1 MFRRNIFHIK
11 RLTIKIVFAAFCLL
25 SVLIYI
31 HSEAL
36 PAEMMSSKEFFKR
49 GLANYE
55 ARDYKSAIENFQEAI
70 FLDPANQQAKD
81 YLEKARKKILE
92 EGKSKKESERKE
104 ILKKADTITAERK
117 KKVQENYER
126 GLERY
131 KGGEF
136 LRANEAFNAVLEIEP
151 EHKEAKKHLELIGK
165 KLEEIVNTG
174 KFKTIN
180 QLYYAQGAIFY
191 ISGDWGKAISQ
202 WENAVKIDKSN
213 EELSEF
219 IKIAKKRKQGEEA
232 LALEK
237 AEALYRDVLA
247 HYDEK
252 EVNEVIKQLEE
263 VIKLNPEHKE
273 AREYLNRVREKLAA
287 ETTPSEEC
295 FQQGLADYQTGDYK
309 SAMENFSEALFL
321 DPDNKQAKDYLER
334 AGKKFLEEVGA
345 KREFERREI
354 LRKAQTMIAEREKK
368 IKENCERGIKHYRS
382 GEFLTANEAFNAV
395 LEVEP
400 EHKEAKKYLE
410 LIKKRLQ
417 DIVNKGEFKSVNE
430 LYYAQGAIFYISGD
444 WDKAIA
450 QWENAIKIDPSNKE
464 LSGFMEIARKR
475 RQEEEAVEK
484 AEVLYRDGLAQYNK
498 GEINETIKQLE
509 EVIKFNP
516 QHRKAQELLA
526 KVREKAT
533 DVKKEERER
542 MLRETVDK
550 RYFQGIDYYAEGQ
563 FNKAIKEWQEVL
575 KIDPT
580 HSGAKE
586 YLKKARDKIAR
597 ANSREKIREDKA
609 RNAKEE
615 KIEVYYR
622 QGINYYLA
630 GEFKAAI
637 GQWEEVL
644 KMDPSHND
652 ATGYIAKAKERL
664 KISGEGMGYS
674 DYKEEIEEYVKELEK
689 TGTTD
694 EEKDELIAIHYQ
706 DGLVAYAQ
714 GDLSQAMKEWQI
726 VLKLDPEHKKARR
739 AIIKLQ
745 AEMERRKGQK

>member
-1 MFRRNIFHIK
+1 MSKRSRFHIK
-11 RLTIKIVFAAFCLL
+11 RLNSNIIFVTFCLL
-25 SVLIYI
+25 LLLSHI

-49 GLANYE
+49 GMADYE
-55 ARDYKSAIENFQEAI
+55 ARDYKSATENFQEAI

-81 YLEKARKKILE
+81 YLEKARKKMIGE
-92 EGKSKKESERKE
+92 VESKKESEE
-104 ILKKADTITAERK
+104 IEIMKKAQITIGEREK
-117 KKVQENYER
+117 EVKENYDR
-126 GLERY
+126 GIKHY
-131 KGGEF
+131 KCGEF
-136 LRANEAFNAVLEIEP
+136 LRANEAFSAVLKIKP

-165 KLEEIVNTG
+165 KLEDIVNRG
-174 KFKTIN
+174 KFKTIS

-213 EELSEF
+213 EELPEF
-219 IKIAKKRKQGEEA
+219 MKIAEQRRQE
-232 LALEK
+232 EK
-237 AEALYRDVLA
+237 ALKKSVILP
-247 HYDEK
+247 DE
-252 EVNEVIKQLEE
+252 VTSYQ
-263 VIKLNPEHKE
+263 
-273 AREYLNRVREKLAA
+273 EYFA
-287 ETTPSEEC
+287 
-295 FQQGLADYQTGDYK
+295 QGLVNYHAGDYK

-321 DPDNKQAKDYLER
+321 DPDNKEAKDYLER
-334 AGKKFLEEVGA
+334 AGKKFLEKVES
-345 KREFERREI
+345 KKESERIEI
-354 LRKAQTMIAEREKK
+354 LSRAETIIGERKKK
-368 IKENCERGIKHYRS
+368 IRENYEKGIKNYKR
-382 GEFLTANEAFNAV
+382 GEFLRAGAAFNAV
-395 LEVEP
+395 LEIEP

-410 LIKKRLQ
+410 LIEKRLQ
-417 DIVNKGEFKSVNE
+417 DIVNKGEFESVGE
-430 LYYAQGAIFYISGD
+430 LYYAQGIIFYIKGE
-444 WDKAIA
+444 WAKAIS
-450 QWENAIKIDPSNKE
+450 QWENALKIYRSNKE
-464 LSGFMEIARKR
+464 ISEFLEIAQKR
-475 RQEEEAVEK
+475 NQEEEAFEK

-498 GEINETIKQLE
+498 GKINETIKQLE
-509 EVIKFNP
+509 EVIKLNP

-526 KVREKAT
+526 KVRENVA
-533 DVKKEERER
+533 DIKKEDRER

-597 ANSREKIREDKA
+597 VNSREKIMEDKA

-615 KIEVYYR
+615 KMEVYYR

-644 KMDPSHND
+644 KMDPSHNG

-674 DYKEEIEEYVKELEK
+674 DYQEEIEEYVKELEK

-694 EEKDELIAIHYQ
+694 EEKDELIAVHYQ
-706 DGLVAYAQ
+706 DGLVAYAH

-745 AEMERRKGQK
+745 AEMERRKGKN